1 MREQRNYNN
10 RKRRRRRHS
19 VSYGGRRIISLCA
32 AGIAALLALSVCFCL
47 LAPVFDVENVV
58 CEGNS
63 KVSADTIKN
72 AAGIQTGRNIFL
84 TTLSDKEDM
93 VSGLDYIESCEISR
107 VMPDTIK
114 ITVVERHPAAYFE
127 VGGTL
132 AVTAMDGTVME
143 LVGGSDADQ
152 IKSAKVHEK
161 QPEPTGSP
169 DSNAEKEDE
178 DDSGEPDPEST
189 ADGTIWGYDDDGD
202 PIYRIN
208 GGHYEFDED
217 GNRFFVDD
225 TPEETAEPTEEPGLN
240 AESGDN
246 IERTDGG
253 TVIYSAPVVV
263 GVNITKSDA
272 GKKIASGDEEKF
284 SSVLDALRILDS
296 VGLLERTTEFDAENV
311 NDVKFYIEDRLQVWF
326 GSFEDFEYKAKF
338 TATVVDK
345 NLSAY
350 EHAIMDFRDDKLY
363 VRSESY
369 KTPESIDLSPS
380 ADPKAEKDVD
390 EPETSA
396 SKKTKS
402 SGDDEEGVDADESS
416 GEDTDED
423 TDAKPKSTP
432 RSKAAST
439 PKPAAEPDEEDE
451 EGLEN

>member
-10 RKRRRRRHS
+10 RRRRRRRRRRRS
-19 VSYGGRRIISLCA
+19 TISPGGRRIISLCA

-63 KVSADTIKN
+63 KVSADTVKS
-72 AAGIQTGRNIFL
+72 AAGIQTGHNIFL

-93 VSGLDYIESCEISR
+93 VSGLDYVESCEISR
-107 VMPDTIK
+107 VLPNTIN

-152 IKSAKVHEK
+152 IKSAKVHEDE
-161 QPEPTGSP
+161 PEPTGSP
-169 DSNAEKEDE
+169 NPNAENDDEDE
-178 DDSGEPDPEST
+178 SGESDPEST

-225 TPEETAEPTEEPGLN
+225 TPEETAEPTEEPSGDE
-240 AESGDN
+240 ESGSDN

-263 GVNITKSDA
+263 GVNITKSET
-272 GKKIASGDEEKF
+272 GKKIASGDEEKLN
-284 SSVLDALRILDS
+284 SVMDALRILDG

-326 GSFEDFEYKAKF
+326 GGFEDFEYKAKF
-338 TATVVDK
+338 TASVVDN

-369 KTPESIDLSPS
+369 KTPEFIDLSPS
-380 ADPKAEKDVD
+380 ADPGAEEDVD
-390 EPETSA
+390 DPEPSV

-402 SGDDEEGVDADESS
+402 SEEDEGGD
-416 GEDTDED
+416 EDTDED
-423 TDAKPKSTP
+423 IDAKPKS
-432 RSKAAST
+432 ASA
-439 PKPAAEPDEEDE
+439 PKHTAEPEEE
-451 EGLEN
+451 NEKYLEN